1 MLDSMKIYHKGVKPK
16 RKRIEVKKVRKISKY
31 VYNKLVFI
39 FSMIVLAL
47 FFLSVKIYDIQINFH
62 SKDMIPGIFRLEGV
76 KYLTETV
83 ICWQQ
88 AIRFIIL

>member
-47 FFLSVKIYDIQINFH
+47 FFLSFIIYDIQSNNSVNYSQKVLSQQRYDSRVAYRH
-62 SKDMIPGIFRLEGV
+62 
-76 KYLTETV
+76 YET
-83 ICWQQ
+83 Q
-88 AIRFIIL
+88 